1 MTSIRS
7 WSYRLSTCPH
17 EICLNSLFTLVPARP
32 RLRVAARG
40 ACSVMAL
47 ATEVTP
53 QPPLLEQ
60 GQRAPVWR
68 RPEVSLP
75 RGRLARIGVWLACL
89 VVVAGVV
96 GRFLA
101 PGGLWL
107 DESLSVNISSLALQQ
122 LPGALVQDGSP
133 PLYYLLLHYWM
144 MAAGQSDFAVRAL
157 SGIISTATLPFL
169 WAAGNRVGGRRAAW
183 AALLLGASSPWAI
196 YYATDTRMY
205 SLMALEAIV
214 WFLAIRRALEV
225 PDRGRLIAVGVMTAA
240 LMYTHY
246 WDLYLVGV
254 GGAWAL
260 WRSWVER
267 RTGHHA
273 PYSSPGA
280 TSKVL
285 WAMVAG
291 VVVWLPWS
299 PVFLFQVLHT
309 GTPWASPPDPSVL
322 LSVFGYFAGA
332 GPWAELLTFVLF
344 VLAGLAIFARSG
356 PSSSSV
362 VLEAR
367 PQPRARFVA
376 LLVAGPLAVAVAVGM
391 VTGAAFDDRYIAVVF
406 PLFVVLCAL
415 GVTTFGSR
423 TVVSGALAVACVGG
437 LLSAQGQNSQ
447 PRTQAVQ
454 VAAVLNAQAQPGDVV
469 VYCPDQLGP
478 AVDRL
483 LKVPGVT
490 QLTYPRMIGPARV
503 DWVDYVSTI
512 QHTDVGTFAQEIS
525 ERLSPSSTLW
535 LIWRNGY
542 QGFGTSCGNLAS
554 WLEMLRPGGE
564 TVITADSSYYEYE
577 NLVKFPS

>member
-1 MTSIRS
+1 
-7 WSYRLSTCPH
+7 
-17 EICLNSLFTLVPARP
+17 
-32 RLRVAARG
+32 
-40 ACSVMAL
+40 MAV

-60 GQRAPVWR
+60 GRRTPLWQRPA
-68 RPEVSLP
+68 VSLP
-75 RGRLARIGVWLACL
+75 QGRLARLGFWLGCL
-89 VVVAGVV
+89 VVAAGVV
-96 GRFLA
+96 ARFLA
-101 PGGLWL
+101 PSGLWL
-107 DESLSVNISSLALQQ
+107 DEALSVNISGLPLQQ

-144 MAAGQSDFAVRAL
+144 MALGQGDFTVRAL

-169 WAAGNRVGGRRAAW
+169 WAAGNRVGGRRTAW

-205 SLMALEAIV
+205 SLMALEAIL
-214 WFLAIRRALEV
+214 WFLAIRRALEL
-225 PDRGRLIAVGVMTAA
+225 PDRGRLIVVGVLTAA

-260 WRSWVER
+260 WRSGAEHTAGR
-267 RTGHHA
+267 HP

-280 TSKVL
+280 ARKVL
-285 WAMVAG
+285 WAMVGG
-291 VVVWLPWS
+291 VLVWLPWS
-299 PVFLFQVLHT
+299 PVFVFQVLHT
-309 GTPWASPPDPSVL
+309 GTPWASPPDPSNL
-322 LSVFGYFAGA
+322 LSVFGYFAGT
-332 GPWAELLTFVLF
+332 GPWGELLTFLLF
-344 VLAGLAIFARSG
+344 VLAGLAIFARPG
-356 PSSSSV
+356 PSPASV
-362 VLEAR
+362 VLEVR
-367 PQPRARFVA
+367 TQSRAKLVA
-376 LLVAGPLAVAVAVGM
+376 LLVAGPLAVAVVVGM
-391 VTGAAFDDRYIAVVF
+391 VTGAAFDNRYIAVVF

-415 GVTTFGSR
+415 GVTAFASPK
-423 TVVSGALAVACVGG
+423 VISGALAVACIAG
-437 LLSAQGQNSQ
+437 LLSAQDQNSQ

-454 VAAVLNAQAQPGDVV
+454 VAAVLNAQAQPGDVI

-483 LKVPGVT
+483 VTVPDVT
-490 QLTYPRMIGPARV
+490 QLTFPRMIGPARV

-512 QHTDVGTFAQEIS
+512 EHTDVGTFAQEVA
-525 ERLSPSSTLW
+525 ERLAPSSTLW
-535 LIWRNGY
+535 LVWRNGY

-564 TVITADSSYYEYE
+564 TVLTADPTYYEYE